1 MDDESHKLKHELAN
15 AEQKNRALESL
26 VEKAANQIDAL
37 AEADCSDEAVE
48 VAHLQAQRLRKA
60 IGTSDTAQ

>member
-1 MDDESHKLKHELAN
+1 MDDETHQLKHQLAN

>member
-1 MDDESHKLKHELAN
+1 MDDDCHKLKHELAN
-15 AEQKNRALESL
+15 AEQKNFALEKL

-48 VAHLQAQRLRKA
+48 VAQLQAQRLRKA
-60 IGTSDTAQ
+60 IGATDAAQ

>member
-1 MDDESHKLKHELAN
+1 MDDDRHKLKHQLAN
-15 AEQKNRALESL
+15 AEQKNRALETL

-48 VAHLQAQRLRKA
+48 LARLPAQGLRKA
-60 IGTSDTAQ
+60 IGSADSAH